1 MESEKIDLDFAK
13 AWDNNQG
20 DFSKNLAENIMQYSR
35 DNKKTIKSALDIC
48 CGTSNFLSVLLS
60 SGINCAGTEI
70 DQSMIDYSK
79 EKYSDIEYFLSQNVY
94 DINTKGKYD
103 LITCNHDMINY
114 LETFDEWKL
123 LFKNVSKHLDGKGI
137 FMFDFYTK
145 SKLKDWSETSF
156 TSSHWL
162 DCLMNVKSGIYDK
175 TVINYTYY
183 INYQDYMVKTKNIVV
198 ESCYESSEIINA
210 LKGAGFKTILTVDSN
225 FMPITNIDDAER
237 VHVLAM
243 KK

>member
-20 DFSKNLAENIMQYSR
+20 DFSKNIAENIMQYSR
-35 DNKKTIKSALDIC
+35 EQKKTIKTALDIC
-48 CGTSNFLSVLLS
+48 CGTSNFLSVLNG
-60 SGINCAGTEI
+60 SGINCSGTEI

-79 EKYSDIEYFLSQNVY
+79 QKYSDISYYPSQNIY
-94 DINTKGKYD
+94 DINAKGKFD

-114 LETFDEWKL
+114 LENFDEWKMM
-123 LFKNVSKHLDGKGI
+123 FKNVAKHLDGKGI
-137 FMFDFYTK
+137 FVFDYYTK
-145 SKLKDWSETSF
+145 NKLKDWTETTF

-198 ESCYESSEIINA
+198 ECCYENDQIFDA
-210 LKGAGFKTILTVDSN
+210 LKNAGFKKIFTVDST
-225 FMPITNIDDAER
+225 FTPIINLDDAER
-237 VHVLAM
+237 VHVIAL